1 MNFVQHGCLI
11 GFVDDGRVEA
21 VYCAFGGEPHVTGKI
36 LLEQY
41 DSDDKAREIVGG
53 GSMLSL
59 ATRAKGTFY
68 DTMTS
73 LPSSRRYGS
82 RAEFYLDPDPSA
94 EFGYLYERGA
104 GWMSRCWHGDPPRV
118 SPLSSLAPLGS
129 KCRACATRV
138 EVFGAPPECHGK
150 VGQKFQESVG
160 DRWDLI

>member
-68 DTMTS
+68 DTMTFTPTVTGTLTATCTS
-73 LPSSRRYGS
+73 GGLAGCPGVGTAILRGCPRCLPWPRWGQSAGRALRGSRYSGPLPSATGRSDRS
-82 RAEFYLDPDPSA
+82 SKSPS
-94 EFGYLYERGA
+94 GTA
-104 GWMSRCWHGDPPRV
+104 G
-118 SPLSSLAPLGS
+118 
-129 KCRACATRV
+129 T
-138 EVFGAPPECHGK
+138 
-150 VGQKFQESVG
+150 
-160 DRWDLI
+160 